1 MDNSLEVLSESLD
14 MKIQVLKEIEEY
26 NRKQTEAFSKDDP
39 DVDSFDEA
47 IEEKGILIE
56 KLEKLDEGFEIMYE
70 KVAETLSNG
79 REKYADRIREL
90 QGKISII
97 TDLSVSIQ
105 AQEAR
110 NKSLIENYFLKAKR
124 GIKNGRV
131 GSKAAFDYYK
141 NMSGMNLVESQFL
154 DSKK

>member
-1 MDNSLEVLSESLD
+1 MDNSLEVLTESLD

-26 NRKQTEAFSKDDP
+26 NKKQTEAFSKESP
-39 DVDSFDEA
+39 DMDSFDEA

-70 KVAETLSNG
+70 KVAATLSKD
-79 REKYADRIREL
+79 REKYADKIREL

-105 AQEAR
+105 AREAR

-124 GIKNGRV
+124 GIKEGRV
-131 GSKAAFDYYK
+131 GSKAAYDYYR

>member
-141 NMSGMNLVESQFL
+141 NMSGMNVVESQFL

>member
-26 NRKQTEAFSKDDP
+26 NKKQTESFSKDDP
-39 DVDSFDEA
+39 DMDSFDEA
-47 IEEKGILIE
+47 IEEKGVLIE

-70 KVAETLSNG
+70 KVAATLSKD

-124 GIKNGRV
+124 GIKDGRI
-131 GSKAAFDYYK
+131 GSKAAYDYYR
-141 NMSGMNLVESQFL
+141 NMSGMNFVESQFL

>member
-26 NRKQTEAFSKDDP
+26 NKKQTEAFSKDEP
-39 DVDSFDEA
+39 DMTGFDEA

-56 KLEKLDEGFEIMYE
+56 KLEKLDEGFEVMYE
-70 KVAETLSNG
+70 KVSALLSKD
-79 REKYADRIREL
+79 REKYAEKIREL
-90 QGKISII
+90 QSKISII

-124 GIKNGRV
+124 GIRNGRV
-131 GSKAAFDYYK
+131 GSKAAYDYYK
-141 NMSGMNLVESQFL
+141 NMSGMNVVEAQFL

>member
-26 NRKQTEAFSKDDP
+26 NKKQTEAFSKDEP
-39 DVDSFDEA
+39 DMDSFDEA

-70 KVAETLSNG
+70 KVSVLLSKD
-79 REKYADRIREL
+79 RARYADKIREL

-141 NMSGMNLVESQFL
+141 NMSGMNVVESQFL